1 SVLYVEGK
9 YRAWEPKFIRYA
21 LSQEPSIHPLFE
33 SVRLNDEPPAG
44 GDADLFQF
52 DKQHYD
58 VIILGDISA
67 RRLSGGDPAVLQR
80 VHDEVTKN
88 GAGLIMLGG
97 FTSLGPLSDWARTPI
112 ADILPVDFNK
122 PALPDEGKS

>member
-1 SVLYVEGK
+1 ANEL
-9 YRAWEPKFIRYA
+9 KFIRYA
-21 LSQEPSIHPLFE
+21 LQDPRIRVDELLRLSDDPLSPTE
-33 SVRLNDEPPAG
+33 AG
-44 GDADLFQF
+44 ILRF

>member
-58 VIILGDISA
+58 VIILGDITA
-67 RRLSGGDPAVLQR
+67 RRLSGGDPAVLKAMYRQVFAR
-80 VHDEVTKN
+80 
-88 GAGLIMLGG
+88 GAGLLMIGG
-97 FTSLGPLSDWARTPI
+97 H
-112 ADILPVDFNK
+112 
-122 PALPDEGKS
+122 E